1 MVDGLDDLAPGLP
14 ALVGGAGVS
23 AASAWRDGAR
33 RVTRAPAVL
42 LGVWLMTLS
51 VSLPLALVLRG
62 MIVHHLGGSLEA
74 ASAAAGVNYDWMQ
87 EFAEQA
93 GGVGATL
100 KPTVIGFGAFLDNA
114 SAFADHTPRPMIIA
128 IAAVVYLALWTFVAG
143 GIIDRYARN
152 RPSRTHAFF
161 AASGVHFFR
170 FLRLGVVQWL
180 VYALIFG
187 VVHPLLFDRLF
198 ARLTHETTA
207 ERSAFAV
214 RLVLYLVLALAV
226 AGCSLVFDYAKV
238 RAVVED
244 RHSMLAAL
252 AAGFRF
258 VRRNG
263 AAAGL
268 YLMNVLVFTVCAAL
282 YALATLT
289 GPGAAHGGLMM
300 WTGLAIGQLYIV
312 ARLWVKLVFWAS
324 ETALFQARLAH
335 VGYIA
340 APQPV
345 WPDSP
350 AADAITPPGR

>member
-1 MVDGLDDLAPGLP
+1 
-14 ALVGGAGVS
+14 VGGAGVS
-23 AASAWRDGAR
+23 ASSAGSAWRDGAR
-33 RVTRAPAVL
+33 RVTRAPVVL
-42 LGVWLMTLS
+42 LGVWLMTLA
-51 VSLPLALVLRG
+51 VSLPLALALRG
-62 MIVHHLGGSLEA
+62 MIVQHLGGSLEA
-74 ASAAAGVNYDWMQ
+74 TSAAAGVNYDWMQ

-93 GGVGATL
+93 SGVGATL
-100 KPTVIGFGAFLDNA
+100 RPTVIGFGAVLDNA
-114 SAFADHTPRPMIIA
+114 SAFADHTPRPLVIA
-128 IAAVVYLALWTFVAG
+128 SAAVAYLALWTFVAG

-152 RPSRTHAFF
+152 RASRTHAFF
-161 AASGVHFFR
+161 AASGVYFFR
-170 FLRLGVVQWL
+170 FLRLGVVQSL
-180 VYALIFG
+180 VYSVIFG
-187 VVHPLLFDRLF
+187 VAHPLLFDRLF
-198 ARLTHETTA
+198 TRLTEEATA
-207 ERSAFAV
+207 ERTAFAV
-214 RLVLYLVLALAV
+214 RLVLYLVLALLI

-244 RHSMLAAL
+244 RHSMLGAL

-268 YLMNVLVFTVCAAL
+268 YLMSVLVFTVCVAL
-282 YALATLT
+282 YAVATLAV
-289 GPGAAHGGLMM
+289 PGAAHGGLVM
-300 WTGLAIGQLYIV
+300 WIGLAIGQLYIV

-350 AADAITPPGR
+350 AADAITPLGR